1 MANNPIKYGLR
12 ENLFTA
18 DPDDCMAQVVD
29 ARSYSQEDIAAE
41 MIKRGSSL
49 TAADIAAY
57 QKLEA
62 EVYADII
69 ANGGNVNT
77 PLINTSFSITGVFPN
92 QTDSFDKTRHAI
104 KLNVNAGSALREA
117 ASKVGFLLRSEER
130 HSADL
135 LEIDLDGVVVRDF
148 VICHRDGRI
157 RHILDGHILISQL
170 DLQSR
175 AALHDDIRFDRKR
188 FGSLLYLGNRDSA
201 CCLCL
206 FKQLIQPLF
215 FICHFLNPPWR
226 RCAGLK
232 TKRGLHAR
240 ITVYSAGS
248 AQRTQMHRHR

>member
-12 ENLFTA
+12 ENLLTA

-77 PLINTSFSITGVFPN
+77 PLINTNFSITGVFTN
-92 QTDSFDKTRHAI
+92 QTDSFDKAHHAI

-117 ASKVGFLLRSEER
+117 ASKATVQKVETAST
-130 HSADL
+130 DPY
-135 LEIDLDGVVVRDF
+135 ITGVTDKVT
-148 VICHRDGRI
+148 G
-157 RHILDGHILISQL
+157 
-170 DLQSR
+170 
-175 AALHDDIRFDRKR
+175 
-188 FGSLLYLGNRDSA
+188 DSTTI
-201 CCLCL
+201 
-206 FKQLIQPLF
+206 K
-215 FICHFLNPPWR
+215 
-226 RCAGLK
+226 
-232 TKRGLHAR
+232 
-240 ITVYSAGS
+240 AGS
-248 AQRTQMHRHR
+248 VMELTGARLKFDASDEEQGVFVLTARGEVRCSTVIENKPARLLVLLPADITAGEFTVEVRTKITGTRGASGKTLKKGSYNKALTAVKD